1 MKAFEE
7 EVFRLELVKPYGVD
21 HEDSIVVDILEAGE
35 CDEHLPVIILIIIY
49 VLARIYEAM
58 LHFYM

>member
-1 MKAFEE
+1 MEAFEE
-7 EVFRLELVKPYGVD
+7 EVFSLELMKPDGVH